1 MRLYTFKAIYTTSE
15 GYQDTRIYTK
25 FCNYPKKTKLYRSLK
40 YLKENI
46 LILDNEQS
54 EFLEWLLNNYEKEYY
69 FNRQDK
75 THAKEIL
82 TKLNQLNETLHF

>member
-1 MRLYTFKAIYTTSE
+1 ME
-15 GYQDTRIYTK
+15 
-25 FCNYPKKTKLYRSLK
+25 
-40 YLKENI
+40 KEKNI

-82 TKLNQLNETLHF
+82 IKINKLNETLHI

>member
-1 MRLYTFKAIYTTSE
+1 ME
-15 GYQDTRIYTK
+15 
-25 FCNYPKKTKLYRSLK
+25 
-40 YLKENI
+40 KENI

-69 FNRQDK
+69 FDSNK

-82 TKLNQLNETLHF
+82 IKLNQLNETLHF